1 MAGSG
6 GNSGPASMSGPGSL
20 PSSAVQTKLTDE
32 EIETLNNMKTEVLR
46 ETGDPSKGFVI
57 SFEDDAPVRPKPV
70 LKERRLSNNKKNSRE
85 EKLSSDPVMIMLDMN
100 EDVDSD
106 NRDGSPL
113 RRKISP
119 LRMNGGGGGSGGGGV
134 GGEGD
139 RRGSQ
144 HRYIDSSQWNSYGS
158 DDMKSPDDP
167 VIPRFD
173 DDPNVPLEP
182 MIPLNNQQDGSD
194 SSDGGGRIMHT
205 GLIIGDEILRSG
217 DSAPN
222 EMARKKEKIIM
233 QSLKRKQQAEENR
246 LKREEVARRRKEEE
260 AAKAEE
266 VERKKEEDQRRRETI
281 LEQHK
286 MKKEHEKAEQEG
298 RAFPSPVSA
307 KPVPKIRGGGTGPA
321 AGKRPRPKTIHV
333 DKNDVALGARRI
345 RGSTSNLS
353 HLGSASSQGD
363 LRRSESRGSLAD
375 NSPTDHQRPPSS
387 RSTLSLASMGAR
399 PPSTSQQRPSLLLKP
414 TGSRVAPS
422 SVSSSSRRGST
433 AFIQDENDSPRASRA
448 ADRSVR
454 SMSQPRGKRDSSVSS
469 AYGGSGGAGNNGG
482 MRNDSFRSSRDSL
495 VSRRTYTARR
505 GSNASLYDEEDDYYY
520 GGSLRDVSYGGHSGR
535 RKSSSAS
542 YLGPGSLP
550 ARHRRLGGGDFDD
563 GASDISSTASGWSA
577 YGYRS
582 AGGNSRMGMYR
593 EPAAKSNRTII
604 MNAIEHVV
612 FPGVVNRDTR
622 MRVMEEIDALD
633 CPHFLL
639 LFRDTKCQFRGLYAY
654 YPDTEEVFKIYGT
667 GPKQVMENMFEK
679 FFKYNSGGKKFTQ
692 IHTKSLSVTIDAFTI
707 HNGLWLG
714 KKTRLPD
721 RKDMTLVV

>member
-1 MAGSG
+1 
-6 GNSGPASMSGPGSL
+6 
-20 PSSAVQTKLTDE
+20 
-32 EIETLNNMKTEVLR
+32 
-46 ETGDPSKGFVI
+46 
-57 SFEDDAPVRPKPV
+57 
-70 LKERRLSNNKKNSRE
+70 
-85 EKLSSDPVMIMLDMN
+85 MN
-100 EDVDSD
+100 
-106 NRDGSPL
+106 
-113 RRKISP
+113 
-119 LRMNGGGGGSGGGGV
+119 
-134 GGEGD
+134 
-139 RRGSQ
+139 
-144 HRYIDSSQWNSYGS
+144 
-158 DDMKSPDDP
+158 
-167 VIPRFD
+167 
-173 DDPNVPLEP
+173 
-182 MIPLNNQQDGSD
+182 
-194 SSDGGGRIMHT
+194 T

-217 DSAPN
+217 ESAPN

-246 LKREEVARRRKEEE
+246 LKREEAARRKKEEE

-266 VERKKEEDQRRRETI
+266 LERKKEEDQRRREAI

-286 MKKEHEKAEQEG
+286 MKKEQEKAEAEG
-298 RAFPSPVSA
+298 RAFPAPVSA
-307 KPVPKIRGGGTGPA
+307 KPVPKIRTSAGAAAAA

-333 DKNDVALGARRI
+333 DKNDVALGAARRL
-345 RGSTSNLS
+345 RGSASNLS
-353 HLGSASSQGD
+353 HLGSSQGD

-375 NSPTDHQRPPSS
+375 SSPTDHQRGAPSS
-387 RSTLSLASMGAR
+387 RSTLSLASMGSR
-399 PPSTSQQRPSLLLKP
+399 PPSSSQQRPSSLLKP
-414 TGSRVAPS
+414 NPVGRPGPS
-422 SVSSSSRRGST
+422 SVASSSSRRGST
-433 AFIQDENDSPRASRA
+433 AFINDENDSPRASRA
-448 ADRSVR
+448 VDRSVR

-469 AYGGSGGAGNNGG
+469 AYGGSSAAGGG

-550 ARHRRLGGGDFDD
+550 ARHRRLGGGGDFDD

-582 AGGNSRMGMYR
+582 AGGSRMGLYR
-593 EPAAKSNRTII
+593 EPTAKSNRTIV

-667 GPKQVMENMFEK
+667 GPKQITENMFEK

-707 HNGLWLG
+707 HNSLWLG